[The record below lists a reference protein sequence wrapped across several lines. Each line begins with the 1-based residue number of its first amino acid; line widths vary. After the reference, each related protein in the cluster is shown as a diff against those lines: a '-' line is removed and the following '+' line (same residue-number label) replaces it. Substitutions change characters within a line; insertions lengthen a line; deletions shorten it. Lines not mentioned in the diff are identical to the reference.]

1 NTYQVRLAAPKPVP
15 IGQLPAS
22 TVVATV
28 DGQKVTAGQLQAILR
43 SVPAQLQQKIE
54 GDRKEFVTQ
63 YAMFV
68 RLVDMARKE
77 KLDQQ
82 SPYKENIEY
91 QTMVVLQ
98 AAAVDQQGRSMSV
111 KPEDIQKSYDAN
123 RDRY

>member
-1 NTYQVRLAAPKPVP
+1 MKLLFAFAIASALSLSAQNQTPAPAPAAPGAKPTVEVVPGAAPNTYQVRLAAPKPVP

-82 SPYKENIEY
+82 
-91 QTMVVLQ
+91 
-98 AAAVDQQGRSMSV
+98 
-111 KPEDIQKSYDAN
+111 
-123 RDRY
+123 